1 MPGRDASEWRLL
13 LGHSTF
19 AECMHFKRLG
29 TLFFGGAGPSNGKSS
44 CKDSAFRRIC
54 GPARL
59 TEVSAVSGTELR
71 PGMLKVS
78 QRPGQ
83 PRGVPRTSSA
93 KKGGDPEYIL
103 RGLRGRRAQGP
114 VPSGPA
120 RGGSNP
126 ARLGCFSQRQGPI
139 RPAAAPRYSVS
150 SMVIAQSRQ
159 TRSFVVGLH
168 ACSRVQGRARLAS
181 VAALSVQVAGGVHRG
196 RGTTAC

>member
-1 MPGRDASEWRLL
+1 
-13 LGHSTF
+13 
-19 AECMHFKRLG
+19 MHFKRLG
-29 TLFFGGAGPSNGKSS
+29 TLFFGGAGPSNGKLS

-54 GPARL
+54 GPARP

-78 QRPGQ
+78 QTARAAEG
-83 PRGVPRTSSA
+83 GVPRTSST

-126 ARLGCFSQRQGPI
+126 ARLGCFSQRQGPL

-181 VAALSVQVAGGVHRG
+181 GAALSVQVPGGVHRG
-196 RGTTAC
+196 RRTTAR